1 MDCISKRVFHH
12 HTTAPT
18 MDETLREG
26 DVAFIIE
33 KLLPAMSQAHVLGLK
48 LNLPSHEVEAIC
60 AAYSNPRDR
69 LLQVILVFLSRKEP
83 RPTWRVIVDALKSPV
98 VNLPALAERVEA
110 AHFPYPMTPPPVTG
124 ESVTSQSR
132 STQ

>member
-1 MDCISKRVFHH
+1 
-12 HTTAPT
+12 

-26 DVAFIIE
+26 DVVFIFE
-33 KLLPAMSQAHVLGLK
+33 ELLEAMNQARVLGLK

-69 LLQVILVFLSRKEP
+69 LLQVILAFLRQAEP
-83 RPTWRVIVDALKSPV
+83 RPTWRIIVNAFKSPA

-110 AHFPYPMTPPPVTG
+110 GYFPMAPRAPSPATG
-124 ESVTSQSR
+124 ESEV
-132 STQ
+132 